1 MNEERPSP
9 PRELKPWY
17 YQDWFL
23 FPMFIFWPLWAVL
36 ILRSPWHNGFISG
49 AIAWAM
55 LIAGSFLVAQRLRLG
70 GTVAESTLIF
80 IIPGPGWSGTTIS
93 PSLMAG
99 VSSYS
104 RKVQGIYSTVSPL
117 GMAAMLCTWISGIR
131 WLTTGRLKASAMP
144 ATLRNWVMPPTRSK
158 SIITMSTERC
168 SSM

>member
-1 MNEERPSP
+1 MWLMSGERPSP

-80 IIPGPGWSGTTIS
+80 IIPG
-93 PSLMAG
+93 L
-99 VSSYS
+99 VL
-104 RKVQGIYSTVSPL
+104 TVITQVL
-117 GMAAMLCTWISGIR
+117 WFR
-131 WLTTGRLKASAMP
+131 DKR
-144 ATLRNWVMPPTRSK
+144 TLRDKRQAVDSPTALRTPFQSRRTRARQQGRRQRS
-158 SIITMSTERC
+158 TRPGRNTRGRR
-168 SSM
+168 

>member
-36 ILRSPWHNGFISG
+36 ILRSPWHNGVISG

-80 IIPGPGWSGTTIS
+80 IIPGLVLTVITQVLWLRDKRALREKGQPVDSPTVLRSPFKSRRARTRQQGRRRSSRSGRN
-93 PSLMAG
+93 A
-99 VSSYS
+99 
-104 RKVQGIYSTVSPL
+104 R
-117 GMAAMLCTWISGIR
+117 
-131 WLTTGRLKASAMP
+131 GR
-144 ATLRNWVMPPTRSK
+144 R
-158 SIITMSTERC
+158 
-168 SSM
+168 